1 MMCGGGMAKMTKDI
15 YEKNKKDYGE
25 LPSLAVDDKRVGDSS
40 AESMRDVKKPKGLA
54 ARSLLMPFMK

>member
-1 MMCGGGMAKMTKDI
+1 MCGGGGIAKMTKDI

-25 LPSLAVDDKRVGDSS
+25 LPSLEMGDKVKRKSS
-40 AESMRDVKKPKGLA
+40 SEGMKDVKEPADSA